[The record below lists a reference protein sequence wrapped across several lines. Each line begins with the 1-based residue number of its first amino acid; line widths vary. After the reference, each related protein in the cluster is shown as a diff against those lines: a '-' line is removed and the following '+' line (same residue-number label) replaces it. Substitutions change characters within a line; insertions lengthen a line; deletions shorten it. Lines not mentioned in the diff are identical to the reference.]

1 MSEESVVIND
11 TEILPGQ
18 RKRVNIPLS
27 SLYDCSPLSMP
38 VHVIRGKKPGPT
50 LCVTAAIHGD
60 EINGVEIV
68 RRLLAKK
75 GLTSL
80 RGTLIAVPVVNVY
93 GFLIKDRYLP
103 DRRDLNRC
111 FPGSP
116 NGSMGARLAHIISSQ
131 VLSNVDVHID
141 LHSGSFHRSNLPQI
155 RINGDGEEECRLARA
170 FNAPVVLMAKE
181 REGTIRQMAHQKGI
195 HALLYEAGEA
205 YRFDELSIRLGVRG
219 ILNVMHEMGM
229 LVSKKNIAPS
239 DVSRSFFTCSSFWVR
254 SLHSGIFTSR
264 KMLGKKV
271 EKGEVIARVGNPF
284 SGHEHNILSP
294 LSGIVIGLNELPL
307 VQEGAA
313 LLHIASFEKLAQVE
327 EKLEEFIS
335 IYPDNEYFD
344 IRTHLSDGYPGPH
357 DE

>member
-1 MSEESVVIND
+1 MSEKNLVIHE

-18 RKRVNIPLS
+18 RKRINIPLS

-75 GLTSL
+75 ALKAL

-93 GFLIKDRYLP
+93 GFLMKDRYLP

-111 FPGSP
+111 FPGTP
-116 NGSMGARLAHIISSQ
+116 NGSLGSRLAHIISSQ
-131 VLSNVDVHID
+131 VIASADFHID

-155 RINGDGEEECRLARA
+155 RINGDGEEERILAKA

-181 REGTIRQMAHQKGI
+181 REGTVRQMAHHRGVK
-195 HALLYEAGEA
+195 ALLYEAGEA
-205 YRFDELSIRLGVRG
+205 YRFNDLAIRLGVRG
-219 ILNVMHEMGM
+219 ILNVMNETKM
-229 LVSKKNIAPS
+229 LNSKKQVSPS
-239 DVSRSFFTCSSFWVR
+239 AASRTFFTRSSFWVR

-271 EKGEVIARVGNPF
+271 EKGEIIARVGNPF
-284 SGHEHNILSP
+284 SGEEHNIISP

-313 LLHIASFEKLAQVE
+313 LLHIATFEKLAQVE
-327 EKLEEFIS
+327 EKLEEFS
-335 IYPDNEYFD
+335 SDYPDNEYFD
-344 IRTHLSDGYPGPH
+344 IHTHPSEEEREYH
-357 DE
+357 EE